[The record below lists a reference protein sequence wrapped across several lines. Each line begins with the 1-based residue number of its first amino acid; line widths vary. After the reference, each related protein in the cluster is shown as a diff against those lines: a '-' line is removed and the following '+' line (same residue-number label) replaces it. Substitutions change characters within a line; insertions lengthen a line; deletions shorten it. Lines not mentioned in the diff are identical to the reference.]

1 MIDKS
6 VKMKMTKNL
15 QGNIK
20 EKLCDFGLDT
30 GFIDMMPKVQ
40 SAKRQTSNCVVLFK
54 MYLLYSYQDQ
64 LCSSYTH

>member
-6 VKMKMTKNL
+6 IKVKTTKNL

-20 EKLCDFGLDT
+20 ERLRDFGLDT
-30 GFIDMMPKVQ
+30 GFIDTMPKVQ
-40 SAKRQTSNCVVLFK
+40 SVKRQTSNCVVLFK

-64 LCSSYTH
+64 LRSSHTH

>member
-6 VKMKMTKNL
+6 IKVKTTKNL

-20 EKLCDFGLDT
+20 EKLRDFGLDT
-30 GFIDMMPKVQ
+30 GFIDTMPKVQ
-40 SAKRQTSNCVVLFK
+40 SVKRQTSNCVVLFK

-64 LCSSYTH
+64 LRSSHTH

>member
-40 SAKRQTSNCVVLFK
+40 SVWNMVSVFEIC
-54 MYLLYSYQDQ
+54 
-64 LCSSYTH
+64 

>member
-30 GFIDMMPKVQ
+30 GFIDMMPKAQ

-64 LCSSYTH
+64 LCSSHTH